1 MLFPHWPYRVP
12 NQELTIIN
20 SIFYNRMQRWVS
32 SSIFC
37 RYRST
42 IRNFDCYLSSLFQ
55 QKVISVR
62 IWRIIYLPIAS
73 QWCIEVLQ
81 PSFYMVQYRH
91 DGLGGCGFETDSRR
105 RAKISTKKWANNFR
119 ASFFFSKL
127 RYINTLV
134 VRFSNFSENS
144 LILFYVVKCNIIY
157 GTTNLCYLHFLAH
170 SGGSGIFRFFVYK
183 KITSKE

>member
-1 MLFPHWPYRVP
+1 MTVGFQISHLRLNRDIFCVLFQKKQSRRASRKARKPTIFCYNFSYGLIEMLFPHWPYRVP

-119 ASFFFSKL
+119 ASFF
-127 RYINTLV
+127 
-134 VRFSNFSENS
+134 
-144 LILFYVVKCNIIY
+144 
-157 GTTNLCYLHFLAH
+157 
-170 SGGSGIFRFFVYK
+170 
-183 KITSKE
+183 